1 MLTLSVANI
10 RERLGRMP
18 MFVVTLA
25 LIAGIVTA
33 NIWSIEWFVWLLLLA
48 LSAVLALFRHR
59 IVVVT
64 LFALGAMLYQLN
76 SYQILPHSM
85 PLKMVVKITDDVV
98 DYGRFGTCAA
108 RVLQC
113 EGSHCRARVK
123 ITTDSLLRPERGDI
137 IELNGYIRPFT
148 PQQSSYAQA
157 MHRQGFSGRVTVSGG
172 RVVKYIPAPRS
183 TLHNWAVE
191 RIESLLPQ
199 SEGRDVAISLSLGAK
214 AIRSA
219 ELKQS
224 YSYSGMSHLLAVS
237 GLHVGMVVLLLN
249 LLLLPLSLVWRGNIA
264 RSGIVVVLIWC
275 YVALCGYPTSAIR
288 AAVMFSVLQLSH
300 MARSRYAVENSLAT
314 TAFVMLAAEPTMLF
328 ELSFQLS
335 FVAVMAI
342 VFVGKPLMAAIGRG
356 EGMVGEII
364 SGVVISTVCVVAT
377 APLISYSFGIV
388 SWLSIIVTPF
398 ALITA
403 QIIIISTFVAL
414 LSPLPIANI
423 AAQVAQ
429 WCGTVQNRFVAW
441 SVESGIGYTELRIDF
456 MTLMAVYGLMA
467 LLLALMLGIKYRAPR
482 H

>member
-1 MLTLSVANI
+1 MLTLSVTNI

-33 NIWSIEWFVWLLLLA
+33 NIWSVEWFVWLLLLA

-76 SYQILPHSM
+76 SYQILPHSV
-85 PLKMVVKITDDVV
+85 PLRMVVKITDDVV

-137 IELNGYIRPFT
+137 IELHGYIRPFT
-148 PQQSSYAQA
+148 PQHSSYAQA

-183 TLHNWAVE
+183 TLHSWAVK

-342 VFVGKPLMAAIGRG
+342 VFVGKPLMTAIGRS
-356 EGMVGEII
+356 EGIVGEII

-388 SWLSIIVTPF
+388 SWLSIIVTPL

-414 LSPLPIANI
+414 LSPLPIAHI

-467 LLLALMLGIKYRAPR
+467 LLLALMLGIKYRAP
-482 H
+482 HH

>member
-1 MLTLSVANI
+1 MLTLSVTNI

-64 LFALGAMLYQLN
+64 LFTLGAMLYQLN
-76 SYQILPHSM
+76 SYQILPHSV
-85 PLKMVVKITDDVV
+85 PLRMVVKITDDVV

-172 RVVKYIPAPRS
+172 RVVSYIPAPRS
-183 TLHNWAVE
+183 TL
-191 RIESLLPQ
+191 
-199 SEGRDVAISLSLGAK
+199 LSLGAK
-214 AIRSA
+214 AIRTA

-314 TAFVMLAAEPTMLF
+314 TAFVMLAVEPTMLF

-342 VFVGKPLMAAIGRG
+342 VFVGKPMMTAIGRG
-356 EGMVGEII
+356 EGIVGEMI

-388 SWLSIIVTPF
+388 SWLSIIVTPL

-467 LLLALMLGIKYRAPR
+467 LLLALMLGIKYRAP
-482 H
+482 HH